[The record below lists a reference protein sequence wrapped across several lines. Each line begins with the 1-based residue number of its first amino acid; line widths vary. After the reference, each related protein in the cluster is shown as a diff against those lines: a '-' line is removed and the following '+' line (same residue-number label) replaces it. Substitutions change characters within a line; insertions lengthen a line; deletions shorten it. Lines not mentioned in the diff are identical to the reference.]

1 MHCTMISI
9 PHPRLAL
16 PSPRRDFCAPLRF
29 LNFLGVLTI
38 EAFTASAMGM
48 LIGCLAKD
56 GDAALAIGP
65 PIMTIFILF
74 SGGVKAWHEPPIM
87 IW

>member
-1 MHCTMISI
+1 M
-9 PHPRLAL
+9 
-16 PSPRRDFCAPLRF
+16 
-29 LNFLGVLTI
+29 

-56 GDAALAIGP
+56 GDAALAMGP

-74 SGGVKAWHEPPIM
+74 SGEETALGTARFVFFRNFFIYFYFIYVSYVPAKIKTLCT
-87 IW
+87 

>member
-1 MHCTMISI
+1 
-9 PHPRLAL
+9 
-16 PSPRRDFCAPLRF
+16 
-29 LNFLGVLTI
+29 
-38 EAFTASAMGM
+38 MGM

-74 SGGVKAWHEPPIM
+74 SGEGAKRFAIVYLVSVKK
-87 IW
+87 